1 MIYFVRNKYLTLL
14 SILLPLLFSNCS
26 TEKNTGLSRT
36 YHNINSKFNIFFNGQ
51 ESYKSGVL
59 KAEKNF
65 TDNYSKILPV
75 FYYSNE
81 TVAQTVAPEMNRAL
95 QKASKVITLHSITA
109 KPEFKKGPQTQKQ
122 RDFYNQKEYN
132 KWIKNNLLLM
142 GKAYTYKR
150 DFFLAQEALRKLITD
165 YPNEPLRYEA
175 LIWMA
180 RANSEQEEYRE
191 AERILILLETDTELP
206 KSLKGDLYITLADL
220 YIKQNNY
227 PKAIPY
233 LEKALEFTRKKTLK
247 LRYSYILAQLYE
259 ETGEPDKANKKYR
272 EVIKMNPPYE
282 MTFNA
287 KINMAGTFTPG
298 GENAREISAQL
309 RKMLKDDK
317 NIEFLD
323 QVYYALGDL
332 EFKQGNEENAIDFF
346 KLSAE
351 KSVSNF
357 NQKGLTY
364 ITLGDIYYK
373 NKDYPLAQAYYDSS
387 LLNITIDY
395 ENYEELSKKTA
406 SLTGL
411 VENIQI
417 YELEDS
423 VQRLAKL
430 PEQERFVIIDKIIS
444 DLIASEEEER
454 RKMQDEQLD
463 MQQGNIMAS
472 QSSNRA
478 GTETAGGKWYFYN
491 LNAKSFG
498 QPEFRMKWG
507 NRRLEDNWRRK
518 NKQTVETFEER
529 ETETQ
534 ANGEQTSERVINN
547 KSREFYLVN
556 IPLNDSMKT
565 ASDEKLAEA
574 LFNLGVI
581 YRNEFNDIAK
591 SIESFEELI
600 QRYPVN
606 QFELTSYYNL
616 YELYAQINQPDKS
629 EMYKN
634 LLVGKFPDSPTAR
647 ILTDPNY
654 LKQLEESRNKE
665 YSFYD
670 ETYEALNR
678 SEFNRVI
685 TNANLA
691 LNTFKN
697 KELYPRF
704 RLLSALANGGLSGKE
719 VLKTEMEKLAE
730 DYPDHEV
737 GKYANEMVNFIYQEA
752 PEIKIADTF
761 SEAVEIYSFNPDTVH
776 YLAVLTDKSTNNNQL
791 NFNIINFNLDNYS
804 NLNLAI
810 QRETINENTLF
821 IISSFD
827 NIDLAT
833 RYMSSFMTNPDAF
846 RDIDLSLVKVFLI
859 SGDNFNTLLSDK
871 DAGKYLLFY
880 EKYYPRN

>member
-1 MIYFVRNKYLTLL
+1 MRNKSLPLL
-14 SILLPLLFSNCS
+14 SILLLLLFSNCS

-36 YHNINSKFNIFFNGQ
+36 YHNINSKFNILFNGQ
-51 ESYKSGVL
+51 ESYKSGVN

-75 FYYSNE
+75 FYYSDE

-142 GKAYTYKR
+142 GKSYTYKR

-180 RANSEQEEYRE
+180 RANSEQKEYRE

-227 PKAIPY
+227 PKAVPY

-287 KINMAGTFTPG
+287 KINMAGTYTAG
-298 GENAREISAQL
+298 AENAREISAQL

-332 EFKQGNEENAIDFF
+332 EFKQGNEENAIDYF

-395 ENYEELSKKTA
+395 ENYEELSKKTS

-463 MQQGNIMAS
+463 LQQGNIMAS

-529 ETETQ
+529 EAETQ
-534 ANGEQTSERVINN
+534 ATGDSTSARVINN
-547 KSREFYLVN
+547 KSREFYLMN

-665 YSFYD
+665 FSFYD

-697 KELYPRF
+697 KELFPRF

-761 SEAVEIYSFNPDTVH
+761 SEAVEIYTFNPDTVH

-871 DAGKYLLFY
+871 NAGKYLLFY